1 MSIYSRVFSFFLMLL
16 TSVSCNSAVN
26 TEIETVRGARKDSLA
41 LVRQGGFCWELDER
55 TIPDIQSVS
64 YDAESGTLYFFNAI
78 TRKIE
83 MFDIRSGRK
92 ETLVKPPAMPWSMNV
107 LSRDSIYVLD
117 LDNTRILLLDDGGT
131 VKDTVPVN
139 RSSTLLP
146 GSSGQPYVTRDAL
159 YYVAAHSKREV
170 SAYSVDPVSG
180 EVQPLIPYPDTY
192 RRNFYGYLLMN
203 TPYSAFNQ
211 ARGLIVTGYPVDGHI
226 YVYDVWGKTLRC
238 YALESR
244 YHSRIETVPRNVL
257 PEKEIEYFREN
268 TTYSNILYDRY
279 RDVYYRIVEKSIPM
293 PGVNLS
299 NRAKKLSVIIVGPDF
314 GILGETDISE
324 DMDAS
329 FRYTAF
335 VSEEGLNLQLLT
347 SEDELSFATY
357 IVKPL

>member
-1 MSIYSRVFSFFLMLL
+1 MLL

-226 YVYDVWGKTLRC
+226 YAYDVWGKTLRC
-238 YALESR
+238 YALECRCLSR
-244 YHSRIETVPRNVL
+244 TETVPRNVL
-257 PEKEIEYFREN
+257 
-268 TTYSNILYDRY
+268 T
-279 RDVYYRIVEKSIPM
+279 
-293 PGVNLS
+293 
-299 NRAKKLSVIIVGPDF
+299 
-314 GILGETDISE
+314 
-324 DMDAS
+324 
-329 FRYTAF
+329 
-335 VSEEGLNLQLLT
+335 
-347 SEDELSFATY
+347 
-357 IVKPL
+357 